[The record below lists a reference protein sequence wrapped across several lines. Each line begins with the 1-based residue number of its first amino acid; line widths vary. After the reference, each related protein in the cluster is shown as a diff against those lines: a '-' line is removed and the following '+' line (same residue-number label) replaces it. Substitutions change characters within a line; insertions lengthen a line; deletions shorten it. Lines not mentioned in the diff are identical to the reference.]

1 MRIAISGSSGFIGKH
16 LTTFFAGQGDTV
28 VPLPHSL
35 FGKEDSKELEVS
47 LSGCDVVINLAG
59 STINQRWT
67 KASKRNIL
75 NSRIEVTRQL
85 VSVINHMPVKPSLFI
100 SASAVGIYPDSGVYT
115 ESNLSEGRG
124 FLAEVCSRWEDE
136 AQKLSPDV
144 RLAIT
149 RFGVVLGK
157 DGGAFPKMLLPFRL
171 FAGGRIASGKQGFS
185 WIHIDDVL
193 RGIQFIITREH
204 LSGIINFVSPEP
216 ITNQIL
222 TESIAKVLHRPA
234 WIPLPAFIFRL
245 LYGEGEAMIT
255 RGQQAY
261 PARLLSAGYIF
272 RYTDIRRALYSL
284 IG

>member
-16 LTTFFAGQGDTV
+16 LTTFFAGQGKTI
-28 VPLPHSL
+28 VPLPRSL
-35 FGKEDSKELEVS
+35 FGKEDRKELKEL

-59 STINQRWT
+59 SAINRRWT
-67 KASKRNIL
+67 ETTKRKIL
-75 NSRIEVTRQL
+75 NSRVDVTRRL
-85 VSVINHMPVKPSLFI
+85 VSTINDMPVKPSLFI
-100 SASAVGIYPDSGVYT
+100 SASAVGIYPDDGVYT

-144 RLAIT
+144 RLAII

-157 DGGAFPKMLLPFRL
+157 DGGAFPKLLLPFRL
-171 FAGGRIASGKQGFS
+171 FAGGKIASGKQGFS

-193 RGIQFIITREH
+193 HGIQFIITREN

-234 WIPLPAFIFRL
+234 WIPFPAFLFRL
-245 LYGEGEAMIT
+245 LYGEGEVMIT
-255 RGQQAY
+255 HGQQAY
-261 PARLLSAGYIF
+261 PARLLSAGYVF
-272 RYTDIRRALYSL
+272 RYTDIRRALYSFT
-284 IG
+284 G